1 MIYVVVTLRQYMSRD
16 GAIPHKNNHLMLK
29 NRYGKDGLLFCFVLI
44 RRVAERPMVPKPATD
59 GNEVLHEM

>member
-1 MIYVVVTLRQYMSRD
+1 MSRD

-59 GNEVLHEM
+59 GNEVLREM